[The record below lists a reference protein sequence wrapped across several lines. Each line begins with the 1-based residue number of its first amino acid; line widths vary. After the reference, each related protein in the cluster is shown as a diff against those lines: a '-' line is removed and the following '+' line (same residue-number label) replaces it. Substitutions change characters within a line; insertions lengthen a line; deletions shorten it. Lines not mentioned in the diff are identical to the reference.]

1 MCVNCGY
8 VSILRAV
15 YNFHSFNE
23 PCKTGCMSILVEC
36 AQFFSFKIIIK
47 WNEWMNFMCG
57 AGKKAIAMSWGQYYL
72 LIYHVQMGNICC
84 KLYWTKMTRTIS
96 MCRFDRISL
105 SIAST
110 LIESMA
116 FFLSAIF
123 IFLQLM
129 CRVHSSFFLSQSMV
143 TIIVLHQYMSMS
155 IQSKWAVCARTNVC
169 KAHC

>member
-1 MCVNCGY
+1 MFQFY
-8 VSILRAV
+8 VRFTISIHSMNHAKLDVWAFWLNVR
-15 YNFHSFNE
+15 NFFLSKSLLNE
-23 PCKTGCMSILVEC
+23 M
-36 AQFFSFKIIIK
+36 
-47 WNEWMNFMCG
+47 NEWTLCVEQ
-57 AGKKAIAMSWGQYYL
+57 GKKAIAMSWGQYYL
-72 LIYHVQMGNICC
+72 LIYHVQMGNTCC

>member
-72 LIYHVQMGNICC
+72 LIYHVQMGNTCC
-84 KLYWTKMTRTIS
+84 KLYWTKITRTIS
-96 MCRFDRISL
+96 MCRFDRMLIYQSL

-116 FFLSAIF
+116 FFLSVIF

-129 CRVHSSFFLSQSMV
+129 PCAQFFFSLNG
-143 TIIVLHQYMSMS
+143 HYYCFAS
-155 IQSKWAVCARTNVC
+155 IHVDVDSVEVSCVCAHKCV
-169 KAHC
+169 